1 MLASTSAPSRLLST
15 DTESVSAIDYLQ
27 HLHQCLSEKK
37 RANRKASARAVVPI
51 YWRKLIEVGVP
62 IDIAN
67 LLAWTIVR
75 YEVAQIVPT
84 PQQQQLL
91 RQYCRFICRAE
102 LWQSNLLG

>member
-1 MLASTSAPSRLLST
+1 MNTSTRTEKVFATKVWFADDKLYVLLADGR
-15 DTESVSAIDYLQ
+15 
-27 HLHQCLSEKK
+27 
-37 RANRKASARAVVPI
+37 
-51 YWRKLIEVGVP
+51 EVGVP